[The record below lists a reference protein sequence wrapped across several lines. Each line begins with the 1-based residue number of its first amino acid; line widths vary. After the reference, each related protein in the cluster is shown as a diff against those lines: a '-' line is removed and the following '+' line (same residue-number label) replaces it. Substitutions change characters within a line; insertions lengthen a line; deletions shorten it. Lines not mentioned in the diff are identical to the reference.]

1 MVAVVLVVLG
11 LLGSGVLGQR
21 LLGDLRGV
29 PSAPAPEP
37 PPTVSVVV
45 PARDE
50 ATTLPLL
57 LESLGR
63 LKHPPH
69 EVLVV
74 DDASDDQTARVA
86 RDGGAVVLA
95 AGTRPPK
102 WTGKAWACHRGA
114 AASTGSVLVF
124 LDADTVLAPD
134 ALDHLTALHARRG
147 GLVSVQPFH
156 RPVRAYEQLSAY
168 FNVVSLMASG
178 AFTRRPPSRPMAFG
192 PCLVTASADYRS
204 AGGHAAVRSEVL
216 DDSMLAAAYVEAG
229 LGVHCAVGGGTVW
242 MRMYPRGWRQFAEG
256 WTKNIASGA
265 ARAHPWS
272 AWGAGLWLA
281 SHWMVAAA
289 AALALAGTVPGAST
303 VGTNAP
309 CVLWALAWVAVALQ
323 LRSML
328 RRAGSFRWWTW
339 ALFPLPLLAF
349 TVIFARSL
357 LLTRVRGEVTW
368 RGRCVPTRR
377 AAGGRRWQP

>member
-11 LLGSGVLGQR
+11 LLGSGALGQR
-21 LLGDLRGV
+21 LLADLRGI

-37 PPTVSVVV
+37 SPTVSVVV

-50 ATTLPLL
+50 AGTLPLL
-57 LESLGR
+57 LESLRR
-63 LKHPPH
+63 LQHPPH

-74 DDASDDQTARVA
+74 DDASGDETARVA

-95 AGTRPPK
+95 AGTRPPS

-114 AASTGSVLVF
+114 EASTGSVLAF

-134 ALDHLTALHARRG
+134 ALDHLTALHARQG
-147 GLVSVQPFH
+147 GLVSVQPYH

-178 AFTRRPPSRPMAFG
+178 AFTGRPPSRPMAFG
-192 PCLVTASADYRS
+192 PCLLTARVDYQR

-229 LGVHCAVGGGTVW
+229 LGVHCAVGGRALW
-242 MRMYPRGWRQFAEG
+242 MRMYPHGWRQLTEG

-265 ARAHPWS
+265 ARADPWS
-272 AWGAGLWLA
+272 SWGTGLWLA
-281 SHWMVAAA
+281 GHWMVAAA
-289 AALALAGTVPGAST
+289 AALALAGTVAGVSA

-309 CVLWALAWVAVALQ
+309 GVIWALAWVAVALQ
-323 LRSML
+323 LRSIL

-368 RGRCVPTRR
+368 RGRGVRTQR
-377 AAGGRRWQP
+377 AAAGRRRQP